1 MSTPGDMSMEEARR
15 AAQHEQLRGK
25 VEADLDRQISA
36 QAKAGLE
43 TEPRIEHVAEN
54 LRRSTLSDVEQN
66 ERDLSAQRTAARINQ
81 VIDYLFFLLYGL
93 LGLRFLL
100 ALMAANNNA
109 GFVRFIK
116 GATQP
121 FYLPFKNIVASPA
134 LAENGSTLA
143 LPILFALVV
152 YSLLH
157 LAVRSLLRLLALRRT
172 HL

>member
-1 MSTPGDMSMEEARR
+1 MPEFRGMTMEEARR
-15 AAQHEQLRGK
+15 AAQHELLRGQ
-25 VEADLDRQISA
+25 VEADLDRQIST
-36 QAKAGLE
+36 QAKVGLE
-43 TEPRIEHVAEN
+43 SEPGIERVAEN
-54 LRRSTLSDVEQN
+54 LRRSTLSEVEQS
-66 ERDLSAQRTAARINQ
+66 ERDFSAQRKAARVNQ
-81 VIDYLFFLLYGL
+81 VIDYLFYLLYGL

-116 GATQP
+116 GVTQP
-121 FYLPFKNIVASPA
+121 FYQPFKNIVASPS

-157 LAVRSLLRLLALRRT
+157 LAVRGLLRLLAQRRT